1 MQTDLDESVATD
13 TDTSIISEASER
25 SRRSGIE
32 KGLMKKSYN
41 LISTAFTKISVSKK
55 VTN

>member
-13 TDTSIISEASER
+13 TDTSTISEASER